1 MRGPLTL
8 LKEIWEGDKHDKE
21 PVNVVSYVLQMKE
34 KLDKS
39 YGGLSYGGLSA
50 TSENVVQFY
59 QAARDRDFQ
68 FPCQKVLVM
77 LPTDDSKLLA

>member
-39 YGGLSYGGLSA
+39 YGGLSA
-50 TSENVVQFY
+50 TSENMVQFY
-59 QAARDRDFQ
+59 QAARDREFQ
-68 FPCQKVLVM
+68 FPTRKYW
-77 LPTDDSKLLA
+77 